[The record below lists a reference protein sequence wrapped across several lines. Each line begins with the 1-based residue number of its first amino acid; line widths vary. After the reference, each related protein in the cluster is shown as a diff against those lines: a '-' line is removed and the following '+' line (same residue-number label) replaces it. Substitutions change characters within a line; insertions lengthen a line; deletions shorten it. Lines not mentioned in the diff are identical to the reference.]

1 MGNSG
6 ARNKSEQPLAVR
18 LAVVFTDQL
27 RLKVVTELNRREM
40 SANEFLEEFGG
51 GSVSRVFRH
60 FSRLEEYGWLEQ
72 VGTATGGRRRG
83 AEERFYRAT
92 GPAVFD
98 TRSWSEVPDSIRAIY
113 SRHIFEQLAERI
125 TAAMEA
131 GSFDARGDRHCSWT
145 PVFLDRLGWKNLV
158 AKTDALFECLF
169 EEQESAMRRMSES
182 GEEPIPATVALAVFE
197 SPHGTR
203 DHEDETGRSAPAD
216 RQPAVPRGKG
226 RSEVPM
232 SLRLSKVFDSPLRL
246 KIVTELNRREMSAS
260 QFFREFG
267 GSSVSNVSGHFK
279 KLREYGW
286 LEQVGTATGG
296 RRRGG
301 VERFYRATGPAIFD
315 NRSWSDVPDSI
326 KATYSWHIFEQLAER
341 ITAAMEAGSFDARGD
356 RHFTWTP
363 VFLDEPGWKSLIAQA
378 DALFECV
385 FEEQESAMQR
395 MSESGEEPIP
405 ATVALAVFE
414 SPRDSSRAP

>member
-18 LAVVFTDQL
+18 LAVVFADQL
-27 RLKVVTELNRREM
+27 RLKIVTELNRREM
-40 SANEFLEEFGG
+40 SAKEFHEEFGG
-51 GSVSRVFRH
+51 GSISRVFRH

-98 TRSWSEVPDSIRAIY
+98 TGSWSQVPDSIKAVY
-113 SRHIFEQLAERI
+113 SWHTFEQLAERI

-131 GSFDARGDRHCSWT
+131 GSFDARNNRHFTWT
-145 PVFLDRLGWKNLV
+145 SLSLDESGWKKLIGK
-158 AKTDALFECLF
+158 ADALFGRIF
-169 EEQESAMRRMSES
+169 EGQESAMRRLSES

-197 SPHGTR
+197 SPHVTPDRG
-203 DHEDETGRSAPAD
+203 DEAA
-216 RQPAVPRGKG
+216 
-226 RSEVPM
+226 RSESAERQAAAAGGPVRSNAPT

-246 KIVTELNRREMSAS
+246 KIVTEMNRRAMSAS
-260 QFFREFG
+260 QFFNEFG
-267 GSSVSNVSGHFK
+267 GRSVSNVSGHFK

-286 LEQVGTATGG
+286 LEQIGTATGG

-301 VERFYRATGPAIFD
+301 VERFYRATTPAIFD
-315 NRSWSDVPDSI
+315 NRSWSEVPDSI
-326 KATYSWHIFEQLAER
+326 KATYSWHTFEQLTESML
-341 ITAAMEAGSFDARGD
+341 AAMKAGSFDARSD

-363 VFLDEPGWKSLIAQA
+363 VLLDEPGWKSLVAKT
-378 DALFECV
+378 DALFESA
-385 FEEQESAMQR
+385 FQEQESAMR
-395 MSESGEEPIP
+395 RISKSGERPIP